1 MILILVEA
9 EYEVYKKNYAKDQ
22 KHFEAAAEKGL
33 VELLISANENGSK
46 ALDELSV
53 QPKKK

>member
-1 MILILVEA
+1 MVAVTAGLHTLEMATRAKTQLILILVEA

-33 VELLISANENGSK
+33 V
-46 ALDELSV
+46 
-53 QPKKK
+53 